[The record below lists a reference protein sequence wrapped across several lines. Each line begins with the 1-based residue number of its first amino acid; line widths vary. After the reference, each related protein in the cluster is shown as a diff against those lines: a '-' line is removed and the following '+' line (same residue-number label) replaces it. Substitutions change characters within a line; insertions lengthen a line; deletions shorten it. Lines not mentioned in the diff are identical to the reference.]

1 MTAVRVPASS
11 ANLGAGFDVLGMALS
26 VYATVG
32 CGDPPELAI
41 AADEHHPA
49 TVAFR
54 RLGGEGPLW
63 VHSPI
68 PMGRGLG
75 YSGAVRVG
83 GAAAAVVQRDGQL
96 SGAGRHE
103 VLAAAAELEH
113 HADNVGA
120 SIFGGVVAA
129 VRSDGAYSATRMPC
143 GFAPADVPAV
153 IAWVPDSSM
162 TSTDRSRS
170 ALSVEVTRADA
181 VFNIGRV
188 ATFVAGWASGDVAAL
203 RMGSEDRVHQ
213 AQRLERE
220 PESAVALEAALAAGA
235 WAAWLSG
242 SGPTIVALCAPADA
256 QGIAGAL
263 PTSGHTKVLAIDVDG
278 TTLLPDDS
286 VAAP

>member
-26 VYATVG
+26 IYATVG
-32 CGDPPELAI
+32 CGRPPELAI

-49 TVAFR
+49 MVAFR
-54 RLGGEGPLW
+54 RLSGEGPLW

-83 GAAAAVVQRDGQL
+83 GAAVAVAQRDGNL
-96 SGAGRHE
+96 SDVGKHE
-103 VLAAAAELEH
+103 VLAATADLEH

-129 VRSDGAYSATRMPC
+129 VGNDGRYSVTVLPC
-143 GFAPADVPAV
+143 GFAPEDVPTV
-153 IAWVPDSSM
+153 IAWVPESSM

-170 ALSVEVTRADA
+170 ALSTDVTRADA

-188 ATFVAGWASGDVAAL
+188 ATFVAGWASGDVDAL
-203 RMGSEDRVHQ
+203 RVGSQDRVHQ
-213 AQRLERE
+213 AQRLERV
-220 PESAVALEAALAAGA
+220 PESAEALHAALRAGA
-235 WAAWLSG
+235 SAAWLSG
-242 SGPTIVALCAPADA
+242 SGPTIVALCAPGDADE
-256 QGIAGAL
+256 IAGAL
-263 PTSGHTKVLAIDVDG
+263 PTSGRTKILAIDTDG
-278 TTLLPDDS
+278 ATLVRDD
-286 VAAP
+286 AGDA

>member
-26 VYATVG
+26 IYATVG
-32 CGDPPELAI
+32 CGPPPQLAI
-41 AADEHHPA
+41 VADERHPA

-54 RLGGEGPLW
+54 RLGGNGPLW

-96 SGAGRHE
+96 SDVGRHE
-103 VLAAAAELEH
+103 VLAATAELEH

-120 SIFGGVVAA
+120 SIFGGLVAA
-129 VRSDGAYSATRMPC
+129 VGNDGAYSVKRLPC
-143 GFAPADVPAV
+143 GFAPEEVPTV

-170 ALSVEVTRADA
+170 VLPTEVSRADA

-188 ATFVAGWASGDVAAL
+188 ATFVAGWASGDLGAL
-203 RMGSEDRVHQ
+203 RIGSEDRVHQ
-213 AQRLERE
+213 AQRLERV
-220 PESAVALEAALAAGA
+220 PESAEALQAALAAGA
-235 WAAWLSG
+235 SAAWLSG
-242 SGPTIVALCAPADA
+242 SGPTIVALCASADA
-256 QGIAGAL
+256 DEIAAAL
-263 PTSGHTKVLAIDVDG
+263 PISGHTKVLAIDTGGATVVPG
-278 TTLLPDDS
+278 DS
-286 VAAP
+286 VVS

>member
-26 VYATVG
+26 IYATVG
-32 CGDPPELAI
+32 CGRPSELAI

-49 TVAFR
+49 MVAFR

-83 GAAAAVVQRDGQL
+83 GAAAAVAQRDGHL
-96 SGAGRHE
+96 SDVGKHE
-103 VLAAAAELEH
+103 VLAATAELEH

-129 VRSDGAYSATRMPC
+129 VGNDGRYSVTVLPC
-143 GFAPADVPAV
+143 GFAPDDVPTV
-153 IAWVPDSSM
+153 IAWVPESSM

-170 ALSVEVTRADA
+170 ALSTDVTRADA

-188 ATFVAGWASGDVAAL
+188 ATFVAGWASGDVDAL
-203 RMGSEDRVHQ
+203 RIGSEDRVHQ
-213 AQRLERE
+213 AQRLERV
-220 PESAVALEAALAAGA
+220 PESAEALHAARRAGA
-235 WAAWLSG
+235 SAAWLSG
-242 SGPTIVALCAPADA
+242 SGPTIVALCASGDTDD
-256 QGIAGAL
+256 IVGAL
-263 PTSGHTKVLAIDVDG
+263 PASGHTKILAIDTG
-278 TTLLPDDS
+278 GATLVRNGAGD
-286 VAAP
+286 A